1 MDPGYPMTGF
11 HYKVN
16 FISYPGKEEGNFQ
29 EVSGI
34 SVNIATETVKE
45 GGENQFVYKLPSPP
59 QYSNL
64 VLKRGLLVGS
74 SVTDWVRTTLSSFK
88 FKPTTIVVMLLD
100 ELHKPIYSWKFYGVY
115 PVKMEVSGIKAKGDG
130 EIVIETL
137 ELAYKYFEKY
147 N

>member
-16 FISYPGKEEGNFQ
+16 FINYLGKEEGNFQ

-34 SVNIATETVKE
+34 SVNIATEPVKE

-64 VLKRGLLVGS
+64 VLKRGLLTGS
-74 SVTDWVRTTLSSFK
+74 VVTDWVRTTLATFK

-100 ELHKPIYSWKFYGVY
+100 ELHQPLYVWKFYGAY
-115 PVKMEVSGIKAKGDG
+115 PVKMEVSGIKAKEG
-130 EIVIETL
+130 EIAIETL
-137 ELAYKYFEKY
+137 ELAYKYFEKF